1 LHWELL
7 KSNLYLKTLALPTN
21 VVNTI
26 CQRTKN
32 LNMKNLF
39 FVITTTLFAIIASS
53 ISLQAQGYIR
63 VGAGAGF
70 NVGQDAFAIPALQRD
85 STNTITAQRTVFG
98 SFGQGARFAV
108 AGGYMITP
116 YFGVEL
122 EIYYFQ
128 GFKQEYGSDKGPSST
143 NNSQYSRTGYS
154 YQMRATPSLIVQAPV
169 GKFQPYATFGV
180 LLPFFGKTVL
190 EESWEY
196 AAGGSRAKQ
205 TDVDGKLSLGFESSI
220 GLQYNVNDNLGIYI
234 QATYTGLRIRSD
246 KATVV
251 KDELVSPLGEVS
263 DGLDGAD
270 VFTTQI
276 VFQDELTQ
284 ESNTTAGINI
294 LPDVPDDV
302 IVRVN
307 GSVDLEKPIN
317 LPTQT
322 SNFNALSFNVGIKYT
337 FGKKSK

>member
-1 LHWELL
+1 M
-7 KSNLYLKTLALPTN
+7 
-21 VVNTI
+21 
-26 CQRTKN
+26 R
-32 LNMKNLF
+32 NLF
-39 FVITTTLFAIIASS
+39 FAITTLS
-53 ISLQAQGYIR
+53 ILILTSNNLQAQGYIR
-63 VGAGAGF
+63 AGAGAGF

-98 SFGQGARFAV
+98 SFGQGARFAI

-122 EIYYFQ
+122 ELYYFQ
-128 GFKQEYGSDKGPSST
+128 GFKQEYGSDNGPTS
-143 NNSQYSRTGYS
+143 NNYNRTGYS
-154 YQMRATPSLIVQAPV
+154 YQMRATPSLVVQAPE
-169 GKFQPYATFGV
+169 GKFQPYAKFGV

-196 AAGGSRAKQ
+196 AVGGSRAKQ
-205 TDVDGKLSLGFESSI
+205 TDVDGKFSLGFESSI
-220 GLQYNVNDNLGIYI
+220 GVQYNVNDNLGIYL

-251 KDELVSPLGEVS
+251 KDDETSPSGEVTNK
-263 DGLDGAD
+263 LDGAL
-270 VFTTQI
+270 VLTTEI

-284 ESNTTAGINI
+284 ESNTTSGINI
-294 LPDVPDDV
+294 LPDVPNDV
-302 IVRVN
+302 IVNIN
-307 GSVDLEKPIN
+307 GDLDNTKPLN

-337 FGKKSK
+337 FGKK

>member
-1 LHWELL
+1 M
-7 KSNLYLKTLALPTN
+7 
-21 VVNTI
+21 
-26 CQRTKN
+26 R
-32 LNMKNLF
+32 NLF
-39 FVITTTLFAIIASS
+39 FVIITLFILVATSNN
-53 ISLQAQGYIR
+53 LKAQVYIR
-63 VGAGAGF
+63 AGAGAGF

-122 EIYYFQ
+122 ELYYFQ
-128 GFKQEYGSDKGPSST
+128 GFKQEYGSDNGPTS
-143 NNSQYSRTGYS
+143 NNYSRTGYS
-154 YQMRATPSLIVQAPV
+154 YQMRATPSLVVQAPE
-169 GKFQPYATFGV
+169 GKFQPYAKFGV

-190 EESWEY
+190 EESWQY
-196 AAGGSRAKQ
+196 AVGGSRAKQ
-205 TDVDGKLSLGFESSI
+205 TDVDGKFSVGFESSI
-220 GLQYNVNDNLGIYI
+220 GVQYNVNDNLGIYL

-251 KDELVSPLGEVS
+251 KDDETSPNGEVTNK
-263 DGLDGAD
+263 LDGAL
-270 VFTTQI
+270 VLTTEI

-284 ESNTTAGINI
+284 ESNTTSGINI
-294 LPDVPDDV
+294 LPDVPNDV
-302 IVRVN
+302 IVRIN
-307 GSVDLEKPIN
+307 GTLDNTKPLN

-337 FGKKSK
+337 FGKK

>member
-1 LHWELL
+1 MSKLIFI
-7 KSNLYLKTLALPTN
+7 SITLW
-21 VVNTI
+21 
-26 CQRTKN
+26 
-32 LNMKNLF
+32 
-39 FVITTTLFAIIASS
+39 IIMVSS
-53 ISLQAQGYIR
+53 MSLQAQGYIR
-63 VGAGAGF
+63 AGAGAGF

-85 STNTITAQRTVFG
+85 STNTIIAQRTVFG

-116 YFGVEL
+116 YFGIEL

-143 NNSQYSRTGYS
+143 SNTQYSRTGYS
-154 YQMRATPSLIVQAPV
+154 YQMRATPSLVVQAPE
-169 GKFQPYATFGV
+169 GKFQPYAKFGV

-196 AAGGSRAKQ
+196 AVGGSRAKQ
-205 TDVDGKLSLGFESSI
+205 TDVDGKLSIGFESSI
-220 GLQYNVNDNLGIYI
+220 GVQYNVNDNLGIYL

-251 KDELVSPLGEVS
+251 KDESIASNG
-263 DGLDGAD
+263 DATDNLDGGL
-270 VFTTQI
+270 VLTSQI

-294 LPDVPDDV
+294 LPDVPNDV
-302 IVRVN
+302 IVRIN
-307 GSVDLEKPIN
+307 GSLDNTKPLN

-337 FGKKSK
+337 FGQK